1 MAPARECENERQ
13 QLRIGD
19 ALPQSRHEFL
29 VIDGIEG
36 TPDTLPISKTS
47 PNKSGSFA
55 DTIR

>member
-1 MAPARECENERQ
+1 MVN
-13 QLRIGD
+13 L
-19 ALPQSRHEFL
+19 
-29 VIDGIEG
+29 IEG